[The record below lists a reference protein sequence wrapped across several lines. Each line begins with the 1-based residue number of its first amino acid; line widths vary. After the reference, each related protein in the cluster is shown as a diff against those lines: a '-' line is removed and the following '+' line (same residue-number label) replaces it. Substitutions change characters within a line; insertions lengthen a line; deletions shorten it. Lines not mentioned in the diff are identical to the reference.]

1 MPFVFLLAITGL
13 TLSAVAIYYS
23 VIGLTAIFAAAFWPI
38 VIMGTTLEISKLV
51 AASWLKWNWNRI
63 PRAIKSYM
71 LTSVFVL
78 MFITSMGIFGFL
90 SKAHIEQT
98 SMSTEQVAQIGT
110 LEEKIARS
118 EAKINRWL
126 GEVDRLMKGED
137 VRVDSLIANEQE
149 GLDKI
154 YARIKDEKATLQEAA
169 DKKIALQQ
177 ERIAQAQ
184 DRRDKAIA
192 AAEEKFKSSFG
203 GSAKYDKA
211 VEDAKKQELSVASIA
226 QKEILSI
233 NTQLDADIKSVEG
246 KYSNEIRSI
255 QKRIQNLRNQANAK
269 TQDIDGRIAELEG
282 LVEKEQLVID
292 ESREEKFAFEKTYRQ
307 LEAEVGPIKYIAEF
321 IYGETDQSILERAVT
336 WVIITIIFVFDPL
349 AVLML
354 LAAQMTYAWAKGLK
368 EEEQDDSDSENP
380 QSTEERDPPP
390 PPPAIEESIET
401 EDEVVEIVDQ
411 DPEVIKVEE
420 ETPVP
425 IKEEI
430 VEEPKSK
437 KKTEEIVED
446 DDEEDYFENAHPT
459 EKAAMHRWKAENPN
473 GSLKIQKKLYELEKI
488 DDLPWWSFM
497 EEEDAKNARDLAEDH
512 FGRKKIFW
520 MEHNENGQQVKKE
533 SYVQNQEQGN
543 DSIWKEIQKGK
554 E

>member
-1 MPFVFLLAITGL
+1 MIFTLLLAITGL
-13 TLSAVAIYYS
+13 TLSSVAIYYS

-38 VIMGTTLEISKLV
+38 VIMGTTLEVSKLV
-51 AASWLKWNWNRI
+51 AASWLKANWAHI
-63 PRAIKSYM
+63 PRAMKSYL

-118 EAKINRWL
+118 EAKINRWQ

-177 ERIAQAQ
+177 ERITQAQ
-184 DRRDKAIA
+184 DRRDKAIE

-203 GSAKYDKA
+203 GGAKYEAA
-211 VEDAKKQELSVASIA
+211 VEEAKKQELSVASAA
-226 QKEILSI
+226 QKEILAV
-233 NTQLDADIKSVEG
+233 NTQLDADVKSVEG
-246 KYSNEIRSI
+246 KYSQDIAAI
-255 QKRIQNLRNQANAK
+255 QGRIQDLRNQANSK
-269 TQDIDGRIAELEG
+269 TQDIDSRINELEG
-282 LVEKEQLVID
+282 FVSKEQSIID
-292 ESREEKFAFEKTYRQ
+292 EAREEKFAFEKQYRQ

-354 LAAQMTYAWAKGLK
+354 LAAQMHYSWIK
-368 EEEQDDSDSENP
+368 EKQNEQVEPNEEPASSEP
-380 QSTEERDPPP
+380 ESASKD
-390 PPPAIEESIET
+390 IEV
-401 EDEVVEIVDQ
+401 DE
-411 DPEVIKVEE
+411 P
-420 ETPVP
+420 
-425 IKEEI
+425 KEEI
-430 VEEPKSK
+430 TELAYEADDGPLTDSQIEQIKETVTEAKSKTDPVASMESLNKTIQQQTEEPKKKDTSFVTEGYTEESNRRAVEFEEKEKSIHWQEAK
-437 KKTEEIVED
+437 KKWKEE
-446 DDEEDYFENAHPT
+446 HPDLT
-459 EKAAMHRWKAENPN
+459 IKEF
-473 GSLKIQKKLYELEKI
+473 KKLYIEGEIDHLPWEDFVTSEKEIEKHTYIMKQHDHQIRKETDPEKI
-488 DDLPWWSFM
+488 SD
-497 EEEDAKNARDLAEDH
+497 
-512 FGRKKIFW
+512 
-520 MEHNENGQQVKKE
+520 NGQ
-533 SYVQNQEQGN
+533 
-543 DSIWKEIQKGK
+543 
-554 E
+554 